1 MAGRKST
8 PTATTTK
15 MTMMRTTK
23 DKLRQLRP
31 RLRTPRRRVLR
42 RRRPQTSTTATVT
55 TAVTATATANDD
67 ICECDNDHDDD
78 DDDDRCYDDGD
89 ATTQLLLL
97 VLDPRRA
104 RHALEAVRVA
114 VAAVPPAG
122 VLLAPRHGP
131 PEGALVV
138 HLDLPSTLQHWKQR
152 RKRCHH
158 DNSIT
163 IAIAICGGG
172 HLSALQC
179 VSPISHSLSWW
190 RPFLS
195 APIVAICLTSKPC
208 FVSTLSRMSAKAT
221 DLCLPDRHHS
231 MKIEGGQVRP
241 AACALSRTSRATSTI
256 WQGKDVH
263 IPTYTHTCTHTH
275 THTRIRTHTQAHT
288 YVIAYI
294 HTFVKY
300 KPTHI
305 NTYMCAH
312 AHTRMNSPF
321 SMDTIH
327 KHIHTP
333 RHPYID
339 IHMNINTDT
348 YTRPPHDAA
357 ATGAGRRR
365 RTSRNVCCPR
375 PGPSWVWVLSF
386 P

>member
-1 MAGRKST
+1 MTGRKST

-131 PEGALVV
+131 PEGAHVV
-138 HLDLPSTLQHWKQR
+138 HPDLPSTLQHWKQR

-208 FVSTLSRMSAKAT
+208 CVSSIIINQKTTTTTTSARPSEPMHHHLKHAIT
-221 DLCLPDRHHS
+221 TVQTRCFHKNHTSYYIVYIGTGFKIKPNLLP
-231 MKIEGGQVRP
+231 
-241 AACALSRTSRATSTI
+241 
-256 WQGKDVH
+256 
-263 IPTYTHTCTHTH
+263 
-275 THTRIRTHTQAHT
+275 
-288 YVIAYI
+288 
-294 HTFVKY
+294 
-300 KPTHI
+300 
-305 NTYMCAH
+305 
-312 AHTRMNSPF
+312 
-321 SMDTIH
+321 
-327 KHIHTP
+327 
-333 RHPYID
+333 
-339 IHMNINTDT
+339 
-348 YTRPPHDAA
+348 
-357 ATGAGRRR
+357 AGRLRF
-365 RTSRNVCCPR
+365 R
-375 PGPSWVWVLSF
+375 PHATNECNA
-386 P
+386 